1 MTKYVKYICNENH
14 MILLRKSNKDPNKRR
29 YTLCSGVKLIFRF
42 NVITIKV
49 PEVIFEGLKID
60 KLILK
65 SYNNAK
71 GIEYQNNF
79 GIRSQSWGNNTS

>member
-14 MILLRKSNKDPNKRR
+14 MMLLRKSNKDLNKRR
-29 YTLCSGVKLIFRF
+29 YMLCSGVKLIFRF
-42 NVITIKV
+42 NVITIKI
-49 PEVIFEGLKID
+49 PEVIFERLKI
-60 KLILK
+60 LILK

-71 GIEYQNNF
+71 DIEYQNNF